1 MKTTGKRHIPVG
13 AQKEAELK
21 LLYQIVNYVQK
32 YQIPCSLILN
42 FDQTLLKYVEVSSM
56 RMGKGEKPMFQSLVL
71 MTNNQSLLQ
80 LIFKSK
86 TNESLLKGT
95 FPEEFLLSAN
105 EKNYSN
111 EKESLKF
118 LDEFILSYIQQEQKN
133 LGPENQKA
141 LIIYDV
147 FCAQTTDKVLK
158 RLDDNNILVIK
169 VPPNMT

>member
-1 MKTTGKRHIPVG
+1 MKTTSKRHIPVG
-13 AQKEAELK
+13 VQKGAELK
-21 LLYQIVNYVQK
+21 LLYQIVNYVEK
-32 YQIPCSLILN
+32 YQILRSLILN

-80 LIFKSK
+80 LIFKGK
-86 TNESLLKGT
+86 TNESLLKVT
-95 FPEEFLLSAN
+95 FPEEFSLSAN

-118 LDEFILSYIQQEQKN
+118 LGQFILSYIQQEQKI
-133 LGPENQKA
+133 LGSENQKA

-147 FCAQTTDKVLK
+147 FCVQTTDEVLK
-158 RLDDNNILVIK
+158 LLDDSNTLVIK

>member
-1 MKTTGKRHIPVG
+1 MKTKGKRHIPVG
-13 AQKEAELK
+13 AQTEAELK

-32 YQIPCSLILN
+32 YRIPCFLFLN
-42 FDQTLLKYVEVSSM
+42 FDQTQESSM
-56 RMGKGEKPMFQSLVL
+56 SMGKGEKLMFQSLVL

-86 TNESLLKGT
+86 TNESLLKVT

-147 FCAQTTDKVLK
+147 FCAQTNDKVLK
-158 RLDDNNILVIK
+158 LLDDNNNILVIK